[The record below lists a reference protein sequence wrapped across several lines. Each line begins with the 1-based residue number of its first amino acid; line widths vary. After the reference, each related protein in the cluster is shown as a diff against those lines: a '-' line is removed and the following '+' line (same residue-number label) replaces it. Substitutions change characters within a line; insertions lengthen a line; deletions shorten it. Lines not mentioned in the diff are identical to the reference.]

1 MPLDDI
7 DISII
12 ESILT
17 NLTSLLD
24 SIDEEKLTILESR
37 QRSCRFGGPWTWK
50 VILDFAVDIFPY
62 ADAQVVSKS

>member
-12 ESILT
+12 ESVLT

-24 SIDEEKLTILESR
+24 STDEGKLTILESR
-37 QRSCRFGGPWTWK
+37 QRSCRLGGT
-50 VILDFAVDIFPY
+50 LDVESY
-62 ADAQVVSKS
+62 